1 LPEREKR
8 MIKLHQLK
16 KHPKSTHRKKV
27 VGRGLGSGHGTY
39 STRGGKG
46 QTARTGHSKLP
57 AGFEGGRQPLIRQVP
72 KSRGFRALDAKAIAV
87 SIDKLNAFNDGD
99 TVTVQALKDKA
110 IIDVMSGQSLP
121 RVKLLGGKLSKKL
134 TVKIPASA
142 SATTAIEKAG
152 GSVIKK

>member
-1 LPEREKR
+1 

-72 KSRGFRALDAKAIAV
+72 KSRGFRAVDAKAVAV
-87 SIDKLNAFNDGD
+87 SVDRLNVFSDGD
-99 TVTVQALKDKA
+99 IITVQALKDKA
-110 IIDVMSGQSLP
+110 VIKVAAGQSLP
-121 RVKLLGGKLSKKL
+121 RVKLLDGKLTKKL
-134 TVKIPASA
+134 TVKIRASTA
-142 SATTAIEKAG
+142 AATAIEKAG
-152 GSVIKK
+152 GTVAKK